1 MTTVPPLSNET
12 TQLARITQFD
22 ADLEPTFDAESRD
35 ECELSAWPTLEG
47 ALDRHRHFFA
57 GVPESLLVDIRTDVP
72 TAASRVLTLVPR
84 WAHLRAH
91 IVEVF
96 ASPAWRAVPPQLQWF
111 APPEED
117 PVALLVSIADA
128 TLQAHAEYLTA
139 MRPTGQL
146 AVVLKHASELR
157 KRLLID
163 ARVLEGRQLLPRG
176 SLRNLRRHKGYVAVA
191 IDLMAL
197 VSMLQEHWHSIEVNC
212 AVTTDELAAGRLL
225 ANTLFRNAYNREAR
239 VARQA
244 AASSLRTRAFSV
256 LHYAYADLRRCIAF
270 LQPTA
275 HRTLAPSLYTGRGG
289 RGRPPQTEGV
299 PSARRR
305 VVDPRE

>member
-1 MTTVPPLSNET
+1 MTTVPPLSTET

-35 ECELSAWPTLEG
+35 EDELPWQPTLEG
-47 ALDRHRHFFA
+47 ALDRHRRFFA
-57 GVPESLLVDIRTDVP
+57 GLSESLLVDIRTDLP
-72 TAASRVLTLVPR
+72 TAVSRVLTLVPR

-96 ASPAWRAVPPQLQWF
+96 ASPAWLAVPPKLQWLM
-111 APPEED
+111 APEED

-128 TLQAHAEYLTA
+128 TLQAHAEYVTA

-163 ARVLEGRQLLPRG
+163 ARVLEERQLLPRG
-176 SLRNLRRHKGYVAVA
+176 SLRDLRRQKGYVAVA
-191 IDLMAL
+191 VDLMAL
-197 VSMLQEHWHSIEVNC
+197 VSLLQRHWDSIEANC
-212 AVTTDELAAGRLL
+212 AVTTDELAAGRFL
-225 ANTLFRNAYNREAR
+225 ANALFRNAHDRDAR
-239 VARQA
+239 VARHA

-256 LHYAYADLRRCIAF
+256 LHYAYADPRRCIAF
-270 LQPTA
+270 LQPSA
-275 HRTLAPSLYTGRGG
+275 HRTLAPSLYIGRGG
-289 RGRPPQTEGV
+289 HG
-299 PSARRR
+299 RRR
-305 VVDPRE
+305 VVDPSE